1 MRTSQ
6 KTPEAIFTIGL
17 DLGTNTF
24 QLVGMVHIFVSE
36 RSGRG
41 LIRGGDAFEERRL
54 SAVSV
59 SGGPVLSPNL
69 LGAML
74 LEYLD
79 RAFLFLEPIHADRQD
94 DVLLGSYSVEAP

>member
-24 QLVGMVHIFVSE
+24 HLVGMVHIFVSE

-41 LIRGGDAFEERRL
+41 LIRGGMRSKSGVSRRCQ
-54 SAVSV
+54 SQEGRS
-59 SGGPVLSPNL
+59 
-69 LGAML
+69 
-74 LEYLD
+74 
-79 RAFLFLEPIHADRQD
+79 
-94 DVLLGSYSVEAP
+94 